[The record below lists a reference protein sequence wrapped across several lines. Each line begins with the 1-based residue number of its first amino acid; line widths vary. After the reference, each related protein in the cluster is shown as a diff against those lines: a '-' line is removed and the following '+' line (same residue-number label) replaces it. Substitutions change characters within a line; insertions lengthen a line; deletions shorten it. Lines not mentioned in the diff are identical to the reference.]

1 MSNRRPGPKPEKSS
15 PEKPPDARR
24 QRARPRFGE
33 GGQDAESLRAAM
45 LRVLKRRRRRS
56 A

>member
-1 MSNRRPGPKPEKSS
+1 MSNRRPSPKPEKSS
-15 PEKPPDARR
+15 PEKPPAAGSERV
-24 QRARPRFGE
+24 RPRPGE
-33 GGQDAESLRAAM
+33 RGQDAESLRAAM